1 MKAAIYSRKSKFTS
15 KGESVENQIEL
26 CKTYGANNGYTD
38 FLIYEDEGFSGGNIN
53 RPMFKSMMKD
63 AKLKKFDAIICYR
76 LDRISR
82 NVSDFSTLID
92 KLKDLSIDFIS
103 IREQFDTSSPMGTAM
118 MFISSVFAQL
128 ERETIA
134 ERIRDNMYELAKTGR
149 WLGGTPPFGFCSE
162 PIYYLDNNSKQKK
175 MMALSPIAEEINLV
189 KYFYSQY
196 LSLGSLGQL
205 QKHLVQENI
214 KTKRN
219 ARWDIKALNIVL
231 RNPAYVKSS
240 ELVVSY
246 LATKGATVL
255 GKPNGNGINSYNKKN
270 SKGTAKDINEWIL
283 SVAKHEGII
292 SDIEW
297 LNVQRLL
304 DKNKS
309 LAPRLVT
316 GSDCGLFNSVLH
328 CSKCGERM
336 VSKQGHTSIKTGETI
351 RYYVCSTKTNT
362 YGRDCDC
369 KNIRLDKLENSVMKE
384 IFEVTSNQGDLINAI
399 NKYKQNLENQTSSKV
414 DIKTLSTQILTKQ
427 LQVKNIVDK
436 ICINPNIY
444 DVLATRIEELNNEI
458 KALQFKKVEIE
469 NSQRN
474 AKEALKK
481 IDTYAA
487 MLLNFE
493 DLFKN
498 ADYQMKRLLVNSLV
512 DKISYDSKTKH
523 VEINLLCA
531 KKKVAL

>member
-1 MKAAIYSRKSKFTS
+1 MKAAIYSRKSKFTG

-26 CKTYGANNGYTD
+26 CKTYGASHGYTD
-38 FLIYEDEGFSGGNIN
+38 FSIYEDEGFSGGNIN

-63 AKLKKFDAIICYR
+63 ATLKKFDAIICYR

-134 ERIRDNMYELAKTGR
+134 ERIKDNMYELAKTGR

-175 MMALSPIAEEINLV
+175 MMTLSPIAEEINLV

-196 LSLGSLGQL
+196 LYLGSLGQL
-205 QKHLVQENI
+205 QKHLVHENI
-214 KTKRN
+214 KTRRN

-240 ELVVSY
+240 EKVVSY

-270 SKGTAKDINEWIL
+270 SKGTAKDIHEWIL
-283 SVAKHEGII
+283 SVACHDGII
-292 SDIEW
+292 NDTEW

-304 DKNKS
+304 DKNKN

-316 GSDCGLFNSVLH
+316 GSDCGLFNSVLR
-328 CSKCGERM
+328 CSKCDGRM
-336 VSKQGHTSIKTGETI
+336 VSKQGHTSIETGETI
-351 RYYVCSTKTNT
+351 RYYVCSTKINT

-369 KNIRLDKLENSVMKE
+369 KNIRLDKLENEVMKE
-384 IFEVTSNQGDLINAI
+384 IFQVTSNHGDLINAI
-399 NKYKQNLENQTSSKV
+399 NKYKQDLENETSSIV
-414 DIKTLSTQILTKQ
+414 DIKTLSTQISTKQ
-427 LQVKNIVDK
+427 LQIKNLVDK
-436 ICINPNIY
+436 VGINPNIY
-444 DVLATRIEELNNEI
+444 EVIAARIEELNNEI
-458 KALQFKKVEIE
+458 KALQLKKLEIE
-469 NSQRN
+469 NSQSN
-474 AKEALKK
+474 IKEALTK
-481 IDTYAA
+481 IDTYTS
-487 MLLNFE
+487 MLLNFKE
-493 DLFKN
+493 LFEN
-498 ADYQMKRLLVNSLV
+498 ADYHMKRLLVNSLV
-512 DKISYDSKTKH
+512 DKISYDSRTKH
-523 VEINLLCA
+523 IEVKLLCA
-531 KKKVAL
+531 KQKIAP

>member
-1 MKAAIYSRKSKFTS
+1 MKAAIYSRKSKFTC

-92 KLKDLSIDFIS
+92 KLKDFSIDFIS

-149 WLGGTPPFGFCSE
+149 WLGGTHPFGFCSE
-162 PIYYLDNNSKQKK
+162 AIYYLDTNSKQKK
-175 MMALSPIAEEINLV
+175 MMTLSPIAKEIDLV

-246 LATKGATVL
+246 LAAKGAKVL
-255 GKPNGNGINSYNKKN
+255 GEPNGNGINSYNKKN

-283 SVAKHEGII
+283 SVAKHDGII
-292 SDIEW
+292 NDIEW

-316 GSDCGLFNSVLH
+316 GSDCGLFNSVLR
-328 CSKCGERM
+328 CSKCGGRM
-336 VSKQGHTSIKTGETI
+336 VSKQGHASVKTGEII

-369 KNIRLDKLENSVMKE
+369 KNIRLDKLENEVMKE
-384 IFEVTSNQGDLINAI
+384 IFEVTSNNGDLINAI
-399 NKYKQNLENQTSSKV
+399 NKYKHGLKHETINKA
-414 DIKTLSTQILTKQ
+414 DIKTLSTQISIKQ
-427 LQVKNIVDK
+427 LKVKNLVDK
-436 ICINPNIY
+436 IGINPNIY
-444 DVLATRIEELNNEI
+444 DVLSTRIEELNNEV
-458 KALQFKKVEIE
+458 KDLQFKKFEIE
-469 NSQRN
+469 NSQN
-474 AKEALKK
+474 NIKEALKK
-481 IDTYAA
+481 IDTYTA
-487 MLLNFE
+487 MLLNFKN
-493 DLFKN
+493 LFNN

-512 DKISYDSKTKH
+512 DKISYDSKIKHTEIKLFCTKA
-523 VEINLLCA
+523 LS
-531 KKKVAL
+531 KK

>member
-1 MKAAIYSRKSKFTS
+1 MKAAIYSRKSKFTG

-26 CKTYGANNGYTD
+26 CKTYGTNNGYTD

-53 RPMFKSMMKD
+53 RPMFKTMMKD
-63 AKLKKFDAIICYR
+63 ANSKKFDALICYR

-92 KLKDLSIDFIS
+92 KFKDLSIDFIS

-149 WLGGTPPFGFCSE
+149 WLGGTPPFGFSSE

-175 MMALSPIAEEINLV
+175 MMALSPISEEIHLV
-189 KYFYSQY
+189 KYLYSQY

-205 QKHLVQENI
+205 QKHLFQENI

-219 ARWDIKALNIVL
+219 ARWDIKALNIIL
-231 RNPAYVKSS
+231 RNPAYAQSS
-240 ELVVSY
+240 KLVIEY
-246 LATKGATVL
+246 LSTKGATVF
-255 GKPNGNGINSYNKKN
+255 GEPNGNGINSYNKKN

-283 SVAKHEGII
+283 SVAKHNGFIN
-292 SDIEW
+292 DTDW
-297 LNVQRLL
+297 LNVQNLL

-328 CSKCGERM
+328 CSSCGGRM
-336 VSKQGHTSIKTGETI
+336 VSKQGHTSIKTGEMI
-351 RYYVCSTKTNT
+351 KYYVCSTKINT

-369 KNIRLDKLENSVMKE
+369 RNIRMDTLENEVMKE
-384 IFEVTSNQGDLINAI
+384 IFKVANNNEALINAI
-399 NKYKQNLENQTSSKV
+399 NKYKLNLENEPSSIF
-414 DIKTLSTQILTKQ
+414 DIKNLSTQISTKQ
-427 LQVKNIVDK
+427 LQVKNLVDK
-436 ICINPNIY
+436 IGINSNIY
-444 DVLATRIEELNNEI
+444 DSLATRIEELNNEI
-458 KALQFKKVEIE
+458 KALKSKKLKIE
-469 NSQRN
+469 NSQIN
-474 AKEALKK
+474 IKESLKK
-481 IDTYAA
+481 VHTYTT
-487 MLLNFE
+487 MLLHFE
-493 DLFKN
+493 DLFN
-498 ADYQMKRLLVNSLV
+498 NSDYQMKRLFVNSLV
-512 DKISYDSKTKH
+512 DKIFYDSRTKTA
-523 VEINLLCA
+523 EIKLFCN
-531 KKKVAL
+531 KALSRK

>member
-1 MKAAIYSRKSKFTS
+1 MKAAIYSRKSKFTG

-26 CKTYGANNGYTD
+26 CKTYGANHGYTD
-38 FLIYEDEGFSGGNIN
+38 FSIYEDEGFSGGNIN

-63 AKLKKFDAIICYR
+63 ATLKKFDAIICYR

-175 MMALSPIAEEINLV
+175 MMTLSPITEEIDLV

-196 LSLGSLGQL
+196 LYLGSLGQL
-205 QKHLVQENI
+205 QKHLVHENI

-240 ELVVSY
+240 KLVVNY

-255 GKPNGNGINSYNKKN
+255 GEPNGNGINSYNKKN
-270 SKGTAKDINEWIL
+270 SKGTAKDIHEWIL
-283 SVAKHEGII
+283 SVACHDGII
-292 SDIEW
+292 NDTEW

-316 GSDCGLFNSVLH
+316 GSDCGLFNSVLR
-328 CSKCGERM
+328 CSKCDGRM
-336 VSKQGHTSIKTGETI
+336 VSKQGHTSIETGETI
-351 RYYVCSTKTNT
+351 RYYVCSTKINT

-369 KNIRLDKLENSVMKE
+369 KNIRLDKLENEVMKE
-384 IFEVTSNQGDLINAI
+384 IFQVTSNHGDLINAI
-399 NKYKQNLENQTSSKV
+399 NKYKQDLENETSSIV

-427 LQVKNIVDK
+427 LKIKNLVDK
-436 ICINPNIY
+436 IGTNPNIY
-444 DVLATRIEELNNEI
+444 DVLAARIEELNNEI
-458 KALQFKKVEIE
+458 KALQLKKLEIE
-469 NSQRN
+469 NSQSN
-474 AKEALKK
+474 IKEALKK
-481 IDTYAA
+481 IDTYTS
-487 MLLNFE
+487 MLLNFKE
-493 DLFKN
+493 LFEN
-498 ADYQMKRLLVNSLV
+498 ADYHMKRLLVNSLV

-523 VEINLLCA
+523 TEVKLFCA
-531 KKKVAL
+531 KQKVAP

>member
-1 MKAAIYSRKSKFTS
+1 MKAAIYSRKSKFTG

-26 CKTYGANNGYTD
+26 CKIYGVNNSYTD

-63 AKLKKFDAIICYR
+63 ANLKKFDAIICYR

-92 KLKDLSIDFIS
+92 KLKYLNIDFIS

-149 WLGGTPPFGFCSE
+149 WLGGTPPFGFCSK

-175 MMALSPIAEEINLV
+175 MMTLSPIAEEIDLV

-205 QKHLVQENI
+205 QKHLVKENI

-231 RNPAYVKSS
+231 RNPVYVKSS
-240 ELVVSY
+240 EIVVRY
-246 LATKGATVL
+246 LATKGASVL
-255 GKPNGNGINSYNKKN
+255 GEPNGNGINSYNKKN
-270 SKGTAKDINEWIL
+270 SKGTAKGINEWIL

-292 SDIEW
+292 NYIEW

-304 DKNKS
+304 DKNKN

-328 CSKCGERM
+328 CYTCGGRM
-336 VSKQGHTSIKTGETI
+336 VSKQGHFSIETGEII
-351 RYYVCSTKTNT
+351 RYYVCSTKINT

-369 KNIRLDKLENSVMKE
+369 KNIRSDILENGVMKE
-384 IFEVTSNQGDLINAI
+384 IFEITKNHVTLINVI
-399 NKYKQNLENQTSSKV
+399 NKYKQSLEHENSNKV
-414 DIKTLSTQILTKQ
+414 DIKYLSTQILTKQ
-427 LQVKNIVDK
+427 LQVKNLVDK
-436 ICINPNIY
+436 IGINPNIY
-444 DVLATRIEELNNEI
+444 DVLAYRIEELKNEI
-458 KALQFKKVEIE
+458 KSLQLKKLEIE
-469 NSQRN
+469 NNQSN
-474 AKEALKK
+474 TEKALKK
-481 IDTYAA
+481 INIYTS

-493 DLFKN
+493 DLFQN

-512 DKISYDSKTKH
+512 DEISYDSKTKN
-523 VEINLLCA
+523 VEIKLFCVN
-531 KKKVAL
+531 KKVAL